1 METFQLIMTLAVIS
15 CIAGCIVLYRKKP
28 AVAGKLG
35 TGVIVLGAL
44 SFAIQVTAFALT
56 KEGAERLVLI
66 STAIIASPAV
76 AYYWFRVWQRKRPDA
91 VHR

>member
-1 METFQLIMTLAVIS
+1 METVQLIMTLAVVA
-15 CIAGCIVLYRKKP
+15 CIAGCIALFRKKP
-28 AVAGKLG
+28 AVAGRLG
-35 TGVIVLGAL
+35 VVVIVIGTL
-44 SFAIQVTAFALT
+44 SFVVQVITFALT

-91 VHR
+91 ISR